1 MATTT
6 VLRPSATSSGVGWTA
21 TPSGTLNGV
30 TSDDSDTTYAL
41 WSGTGSALILPT
53 PADAP
58 PAGERRHQVRLRM
71 RGEDGNAWG
80 AVRLASG
87 ALVAGAAAAFSA
99 SPGTVNGA
107 WGFGAPADGS
117 TVLSA
122 YVTGQSSG
130 VKIEELYLD
139 VDTRLAPTFTPE
151 VLDSTGTSTTT
162 ITDTAQ
168 PSLLAFSPNLDG
180 LSARQYRY
188 WVTLAGV
195 IVWDTGV
202 VSGPSTTVQT
212 VPLDNGSYVAHFQ
225 IWSTLGAS
233 TAYASDEET
242 VAFTVT
248 VGTTQA
254 PANPTVTPVDGTPFY
269 DLEVCAPYAGDFDN
283 AEAWIEI
290 QRVDCPQGGYLSL
303 PGTTGAYAS
312 TPDTGAY
319 TNLSVEAHVQRG
331 DNWNMV
337 NGEETVASQYNTV
350 GDERSWRLS
359 VNSPSGVPFLAW
371 SQDGTS
377 TLQFATAT
385 ERPHVDGF
393 GRAWLRVDLVT
404 DDGSGGWTATWYTK
418 DQDGPWVQLGD
429 VNTNS
434 GGGTEPLFDSTA
446 DIVAGGYTSGSG
458 VVGLWTGRMYSLTIS
473 DGAGGTV
480 LASPD
485 FTGRAAGTTSFT
497 DEEANVWTVN
507 TPASI
512 TSDQKLTT
520 VAILGPLAT
529 DECATYTDFSHPRT
543 GLGATCDHGAAE
555 CCSYYRA
562 RTLGRIDDE
571 LQISNWSNTFDS
583 GIPSGIIAMW
593 PSTAASLPAG
603 WRRTTALDAKYPKGI
618 ATSATQPGSTGG
630 AATHTH
636 TVPTHTH
643 DTSHT
648 HTVTGASGAA
658 TGTTP
663 ADDGATGT
671 TAILSSHTHTVP
683 TTGGASVTASGTATP
698 AIGTGTNDP
707 SRLHVIFMESD
718 GTPSGIPDS
727 ALAFSPDTSLSGWT
741 DYANATGRFIKG
753 TAAAGDGGATASSL
767 LDAHTHSVGAHSHT
781 GATHTHS
788 STASTVS
795 SNKSLF
801 AGSVQAL
808 WTGSHSHT
816 VTAASTAAASLATN
830 AAGTSGASA
839 GSGALE
845 PPFRNIRV
853 RQNGNGVPDLPVGI
867 VCAWRGSLGSI
878 PNFWQLCDGT
888 NGTLDMTGVY
898 PKGAT
903 SSIGTTGGT
912 LSPHSHTSSSHSDH
926 TTSGHTHTQSLGSA
940 AAATAAI
947 SNTNTVTVALGTHT
961 HTAPSANSTTPTVGS
976 STSGTLANTTQEP
989 PYEEVAFVQLM
1000 ATPTPPPDPEITCLT
1015 WDEDYHLIR
1024 SQDASGPLW
1033 AQVGGIIT
1041 WDRDRP
1047 FSSATGVMGK
1057 RFITS
1062 APPGGRNFHMT
1073 AAVNSEAELAQ
1084 LQAVLN
1090 RPLVL
1095 VSPSDSDEM
1104 WAAPVA
1110 SSVKI
1115 IKVGRIR
1122 QVTADFIGTGPQPP
1136 PQLADVGA

>member
-6 VLRPSATSSGVGWTA
+6 VLRPSATSSGVGWSA
-21 TPSGTLNGV
+21 VPSGTLNAV
-30 TSDDSDTTYAL
+30 TSDDSDATYAL
-41 WSGTGSALILPT
+41 WSGSGSALILPT

-87 ALVAGAAAAFSA
+87 GLVAGAAAAFPS
-99 SPGTVNGA
+99 SPATVNGA
-107 WGFGAPADGS
+107 WGFGAPPDGS
-117 TVLSA
+117 TVVSA

-130 VKIEELYLD
+130 VKIEELYID
-139 VDTRLAPTFTPE
+139 VDTRLAPTFTPQ
-151 VLDSTGTSTTT
+151 VLDSSGTPTTT

-168 PSLLAFSPNLDG
+168 PSLLASSPNLDG

-188 WVTLAGV
+188 WVTSGAT

-202 VSGPSTTVQT
+202 VSGPSPVVQT
-212 VPLDNGSYVAHFQ
+212 SPLDNGSYTAHLQ
-225 IWSTLGAS
+225 IWSTLGQS

-242 VAFTVT
+242 LAFTVT
-248 VGTTQA
+248 VGTV
-254 PANPTVTPVDGTPFY
+254 PKPDNPTVDQVDGTPFY
-269 DLEVCAPYAGDFDN
+269 LLNVCAPYAGDFDG

-290 QRVDCPQGGYLSL
+290 QRVDC
-303 PGTTGAYAS
+303 
-312 TPDTGAY
+312 DK
-319 TNLSVEAHVQRG
+319 SV
-331 DNWNMV
+331 
-337 NGEETVASQYNTV
+337 TVT
-350 GDERSWRLS
+350 
-359 VNSPSGVPFLAW
+359 
-371 SQDGTS
+371 
-377 TLQFATAT
+377 
-385 ERPHVDGF
+385 
-393 GRAWLRVDLVT
+393 
-404 DDGSGGWTATWYTK
+404 
-418 DQDGPWVQLGD
+418 
-429 VNTNS
+429 
-434 GGGTEPLFDSTA
+434 
-446 DIVAGGYTSGSG
+446 
-458 VVGLWTGRMYSLTIS
+458 
-473 DGAGGTV
+473 
-480 LASPD
+480 
-485 FTGRAAGTTSFT
+485 
-497 DEEANVWTVN
+497 
-507 TPASI
+507 
-512 TSDQKLTT
+512 
-520 VAILGPLAT
+520 ILGPLAT
-529 DECATYTDFSHPRT
+529 DECADYTDYSHPRT
-543 GLGATCDHGAAE
+543 GLGATCDHGPDA

-562 RTLGRIDDE
+562 RTLGRIDGA
-571 LQISNWSNTFDS
+571 LQISNWSDAFDS

-593 PSTAASLPAG
+593 PSTAASLPTG
-603 WRRTTALDAKYPKGI
+603 WRRTTALDAKYPKGV
-618 ATSATQPGSTGG
+618 ATSATQPGATGG
-630 AATHTH
+630 ALTHTH

-648 HTVTGASGAA
+648 HTVTGSSGAA
-658 TGTTP
+658 SGTTP
-663 ADDGATGT
+663 ANDGATGT

-683 TTGGASVTASGTATP
+683 TTGGASSTASGTATP
-698 AIGTGTNDP
+698 TIDTGTNDP

-718 GTPSGIPDS
+718 GTPDGIPDS

-753 TAAAGDGGATASSL
+753 TAAAGDGGATAASL
-767 LDAHTHSVGAHSHT
+767 LDAHTHAVGAHSHT

-788 STASTVS
+788 STASSVV

-801 AGSVQAL
+801 AGSTQAL
-808 WTGSHSHT
+808 WTGSHTHP
-816 VTAASTAAASLATN
+816 VTAASTAASSLATN

-853 RQNGNGVPDLPVGI
+853 RQNGNGAPDLPVGI

-878 PNFWQLCDGT
+878 PDFWQLCDGT

-912 LSPHSHTSSSHSDH
+912 LSPHSHTSPSHSDH
-926 TTSGHTHTQSLGSA
+926 TTTGHSHTQSVGSA

-961 HTAPSANSTTPTVGS
+961 HTAPSTNSTTPTVGA

-1000 ATPTPPPDPEITCLT
+1000 ATPTPPPDPEETCLT

-1024 SQDASGPLW
+1024 TEDASGPLW

-1047 FSSATGVMGK
+1047 FSSAIGVMGK

-1073 AAVNSEAELAQ
+1073 AAVSSEAELAQ

-1095 VSPSDSDEM
+1095 VSPSDSAES
-1104 WAAPVA
+1104 WAAPIQ
-1110 SSVKI
+1110 SSVKVVKI
-1115 IKVGRIR
+1115 GRIR
-1122 QVTADFIGTGPQPP
+1122 QVTADFIATGPQPS

>member
-30 TSDDSDTTYAL
+30 TSDDSDVTYAL
-41 WSGTGSALILPT
+41 WSGSGSALILPT

-87 ALVAGAAAAFSA
+87 ALVAGAAAAFTA

-122 YVTGQSSG
+122 YVTGQSLG
-130 VKIEELYLD
+130 VKIEELYID
-139 VDTRLAPTFTPE
+139 VDTRLAPTFTPQ

-168 PSLLAFSPNLDG
+168 PSLLASSPNLDG

-202 VSGPSTTVQT
+202 VSGPSQPVQT
-212 VPLDNGSYVAHFQ
+212 DALDNGAYVAHLQ
-225 IWSTLGAS
+225 IWSTLGQN

-242 VAFTVT
+242 VVFTVT
-248 VGTTQA
+248 VGVV
-254 PANPTVTPVDGTPFY
+254 PPPDNPIVTAVDGTPLY
-269 DLEVCAPYAGDFDN
+269 NLQVCAPYAGDFDDDQ
-283 AEAWIEI
+283 AYIEI
-290 QRVDCPQGGYLSL
+290 QRVDCPQGGYLLLTGATDGFASTDN
-303 PGTTGAYAS
+303 PGPALTNLQVTFHGERSDAWIPSANETMVSHYLTTG
-312 TPDTGAY
+312 
-319 TNLSVEAHVQRG
+319 NQ
-331 DNWNMV
+331 
-337 NGEETVASQYNTV
+337 
-350 GDERSWRLS
+350 RSWRLQLNADTGQPELNWS
-359 VNSPSGVPFLAW
+359 VTGS
-371 SQDGTS
+371 S
-377 TLQFATAT
+377 TLTTATAT
-385 ERPHVDGF
+385 DGPVIDGF
-393 GRAWLRVDLVT
+393 NRAWVR
-404 DDGSGGWTATWYTK
+404 ATLT
-418 DQDGPWVQLGD
+418 
-429 VNTNS
+429 VN
-434 GGGTEPLFDSTA
+434 
-446 DIVAGGYTSGSG
+446 
-458 VVGLWTGRMYSLTIS
+458 
-473 DGAGGTV
+473 DGAGGWSV
-480 LASPD
+480 LFETQNEGEWVPLGDIITNSGAGTTSLFASTADYLVGAYAGSSSSLNEWTGRVYSVSVRDGAAGADILSPD
-485 FTGRAAGTTSFT
+485 FTGRPAGTSSFT

-507 TPASI
+507 SPASI

-529 DECATYTDFSHPRT
+529 DECASYTDFSHPRT
-543 GLGATCDHGAAE
+543 GLGATCDHGAAD

-562 RTLGRIDDE
+562 RTLGRIDGQ
-571 LQISNWSNTFDS
+571 LQISNWSNTFNS
-583 GIPSGIIAMW
+583 GIPLGMIAMW
-593 PSTAASLPAG
+593 PGTAASLPSG
-603 WRRTTALDAKYPKGI
+603 WRRTTALDAKYPKGV
-618 ATSATQPGSTGG
+618 ATSATQPGATGG

-643 DTSHT
+643 SASHT
-648 HTVTGASGAA
+648 HTVTGSSGAA

-663 ADDGATGT
+663 GNDGATGT

-683 TTGGASVTASGTATP
+683 TTGSASVTVSGTATP
-698 AIGTGTNDP
+698 AIGTDNNDP
-707 SRLHVIFMESD
+707 ANLAVIFMESD
-718 GTPSGIPDS
+718 GTPLGVPGS
-727 ALAFSPDTSLSGWT
+727 ALAFMPDIAPTGWT
-741 DYANATGRFIKG
+741 DYANATSRFLKG
-753 TAAAGDGGATASSL
+753 AAAAGDGGATAASA
-767 LDAHTHSVGAHSHT
+767 LDAHTHSIGAHSHT
-781 GATHTHS
+781 GATHQHS
-788 STASTVS
+788 STAQTIT
-795 SNKSLF
+795 SNKTLF
-801 AGSVQAL
+801 AGATQAL
-808 WTGSHSHT
+808 WTASHSHP

-830 AAGTSGASA
+830 AAGSSGASA

-845 PPFRNIRV
+845 PPFRNVRV
-853 RQNGNGVPDLPVGI
+853 RQNGNGAPDLPVGI

-912 LSPHSHTSSSHSDH
+912 LSPHSHTSPSHSDH

-940 AAATAAI
+940 AAVTAAI
-947 SNTNTVTVALGTHT
+947 SNVNTVTVALGTHT
-961 HTAPSANSTTPTVGS
+961 HTAPNTNSTTPTVGS

-1000 ATPTPPPDPEITCLT
+1000 ATPTPPPDPEETCLT

-1047 FSSATGVMGK
+1047 FNSATGVMGK

-1073 AAVNSEAELAQ
+1073 AAVSSEAELAQ
-1084 LQAVLN
+1084 LQTVLN

-1095 VSPSDSDEM
+1095 VSPSDSTEM

-1110 SSVKI
+1110 SSVKVVKI
-1115 IKVGRIR
+1115 GRIR
-1122 QVTADFIGTGPQPP
+1122 QVTADFIGTGPQPS
-1136 PQLADVGA
+1136 PQLADVGV